1 MSCHGFVVVIKST
14 KGAMSKQ
21 TTLVGSVGL
30 VSKGLRLIKLNNEK
44 LVAKKKTKSKS
55 AKLSK
60 SLINKMGETARQSRA
75 SFSTRLLDLGLYAG
89 QDRLILILK
98 KTDGLTPSQLA
109 EKLGVTAPT
118 IAKSI
123 TRLAA
128 RGVVVRREDKT
139 DRRRA
144 NVYLTNLGHSMV
156 KVIKKENRKWRR
168 KVLIGLESS
177 DKKLLLGQLDQ
188 ILNNIDK
195 IK

>member
-75 SFSTRLLDLGLYAG
+75 SFSTRLQDLGLYAG

-109 EKLGVTAPT
+109 EKLGVTALT